1 MQFARK
7 LTLFDATMIVI
18 SGVIGSGIFI
28 NPYLVAQSVKTTP
41 MILAVWLTGGL
52 VALAGAFVFAEL
64 ATVMP
69 KVGGQYA
76 FFREAFHPL
85 GDGALGLERGRRE
98 LGDVEEVGGLQV
110 LVAPLGRGIDAVD
123 VNRDVGLET
132 VE

>member
-69 KVGGQYA
+69 KVV
-76 FFREAFHPL
+76 R
-85 GDGALGLERGRRE
+85 
-98 LGDVEEVGGLQV
+98 
-110 LVAPLGRGIDAVD
+110 
-123 VNRDVGLET
+123 
-132 VE
+132 